1 MEMSYDTIRLMFQ
14 AREFHIASISAENVE
29 ERERYRR
36 LAEKCEARIR
46 ASRTPV
52 LAEAPSTS
60 ETRVARRPPT
70 VVAGRLASA

>member
-1 MEMSYDTIRLMFQ
+1 LSYDIIMLRFQ
-14 AREFHIASISAENVE
+14 ARDFHIASISAGNAE

-52 LAEAPSTS
+52 LAEPISTY
-60 ETRVARRPPT
+60 EARVARRPPKA
-70 VVAGRLASA
+70 VAVG